1 MPVPFMKPVTK
12 LSYNE
17 LEKALNKTSLKLH
30 PSQVH
35 GLVCGYLCGNPKDTK
50 AWEAL
55 VTGKEEPESTHIVLQ
70 SLYDL
75 SAKQLRE
82 FLFEFQ
88 LMLPK
93 DSKALPERAEALT
106 LWCQGMLTGL
116 KMADVPITERQQSE
130 LTEAINDLIEV
141 AKMNYEDVVASEED
155 EVAYSDLVEYI
166 RMVVTFIYQELHE
179 QDAQRTSGKPASHL
193 H

>member
-1 MPVPFMKPVTK
+1 MKPVTK
-12 LSYNE
+12 LSYSE
-17 LEKALNKTSLKLH
+17 LEKALNKTALKLH

-35 GLVCGYLCGNPKDTK
+35 GLICGFLCGHPKDTK
-50 AWEAL
+50 AWEEL
-55 VTGKEEPESTHIVLQ
+55 VAGKDESEAMHVVLQ

-88 LMLPK
+88 LLLPN
-93 DSKALPERAEALT
+93 DSKELPERAEALT

-116 KMADVPITERQQSE
+116 KMAEIPITGRQAGE

-155 EVAYSDLVEYI
+155 EAAYADLVEYI
-166 RMVVTFIYQELHE
+166 RMVVTFIYQESHE
-179 QDAQRTSGKPASHL
+179 QDAPKDSGIPTGQL

>member
-1 MPVPFMKPVTK
+1 MKPVTK
-12 LSYNE
+12 LSYSE
-17 LEKALNKTSLKLH
+17 LEKALNKTALKLH

-35 GLVCGYLCGNPKDTK
+35 GLVCGFLCGHPKDTK
-50 AWEAL
+50 AWEEL
-55 VTGKEEPESTHIVLQ
+55 VAGKEESEATHVVLQ

-75 SAKQLRE
+75 SAKQLKE

-93 DSKALPERAEALT
+93 DSKDLPERAEALS

-116 KMADVPITERQQSE
+116 KMAEVPLAERKPSE

-155 EVAYSDLVEYI
+155 EVAYTDLVEYI
-166 RMVVTFIYQELHE
+166 RMLVTYIYQELHE
-179 QDAQRTSGKPASHL
+179 GETPDSLGKPPTSHL

>member
-1 MPVPFMKPVTK
+1 MPVPIMKPVTK

-17 LEKALNKTSLKLH
+17 LEKALNKTTLKLH

-35 GLVCGYLCGNPKDTK
+35 GLVCGFLCGHPKDTK
-50 AWEAL
+50 AWEEL
-55 VTGKEEPESTHIVLQ
+55 VAGKDESEATHIVLQ

-93 DSKALPERAEALT
+93 DTKELPERAEALT

-116 KMADVPITERQQSE
+116 KMAEVPITDRQPSE

-155 EVAYSDLVEYI
+155 EAAYTDLVEYI
-166 RMVVTFIYQELHE
+166 RMVVTFIYQDLHE
-179 QDAQRTSGKPASHL
+179 QDAPKTSGTAKDKL

>member
-1 MPVPFMKPVTK
+1 MKPVTK
-12 LSYNE
+12 LTYSE
-17 LEKALNKTSLKLH
+17 LEKALNKTALKLH

-35 GLVCGYLCGNPKDTK
+35 GLVSGFLCGHPKNTK
-50 AWEAL
+50 AWEEL
-55 VTGKEEPESTHIVLQ
+55 VAGNDESESTHILLQ

-75 SAKQLRE
+75 TAKQLRE

-93 DSKALPERAEALT
+93 DTKELPERAEALT

-116 KMADVPITERQQSE
+116 KLAEVPITEREPSE

-155 EVAYSDLVEYI
+155 EVAYNDLVEYI

-179 QDAQRTSGKPASHL
+179 QDAPKKSGQPSGHL

>member
-1 MPVPFMKPVTK
+1 MKPVTK
-12 LSYNE
+12 LSYSE
-17 LEKALNKTSLKLH
+17 LEKALNKTALKLH

-35 GLVCGYLCGNPKDTK
+35 GLICGFLCGHPKNTK
-50 AWEAL
+50 AWEELIA
-55 VTGKEEPESTHIVLQ
+55 GKNDPEATHELLQ

-75 SAKQLRE
+75 SSDQLRD

-88 LMLPK
+88 LLLPE
-93 DSKALPERAEALT
+93 DSKDLPERAEALT
-106 LWCQGMLTGL
+106 LWCQGLLTGL
-116 KMADVPITERQQSE
+116 KMADVPISDRKPSE
-130 LTEAINDLIEV
+130 LTEAINDIIEV

-155 EVAYSDLVEYI
+155 EVAYTDLVEYI

-179 QDAQRTSGKPASHL
+179 QDAPTTPGKPSGQL